1 MKIDL
6 SGYQAV
12 IFDMDGTLIDT
23 MPAHLIAW
31 QATTEKFGWPFDK
44 EWIHSMGG
52 KPSFKIAEEL
62 NSRYGTNLDSR
73 DVASF
78 KMAAFASLED
88 KGEVISHS
96 FEVLMSVK
104 DKMKIAL
111 GTGSQRDNAIKLLE
125 ANQLTRYFDTIV
137 TSSEVTRYKP
147 EPDTFLK
154 AAGNMQVAAKDCVV
168 FEDTEMGLQAA
179 HSAGMDC
186 IMVEKDGFRF
196 CPVK

>member
-6 SGYQAV
+6 SVYQAV

-62 NSRYGTNLDSR
+62 NSRYGTSLDTR
-73 DVASF
+73 EVASF
-78 KMAAFASLED
+78 KMASFASLED

-96 FEVLMSVK
+96 LELLMSVK

-125 ANQLTRYFDTIV
+125 ANQLTNYFDTIV
-137 TSSEVTRYKP
+137 TSSEVTKYKP
-147 EPDTFLK
+147 EPDTFLQ
-154 AAGNMQVAAKDCVV
+154 AAANMKVAAKECVV

-186 IMVEKDGFRF
+186 VMVVKDGFRF